1 VDATRPS
8 KCEVFLT
15 GYEQEKAERGHTWSL
30 RQLEQTSELP
40 EGTVVGGVG
49 VASDRLALRGQNL
62 QTAKTLG
69 LTVPAGLLAAADEVI
84 E

>member
-1 VDATRPS
+1 
-8 KCEVFLT
+8 VFLT
-15 GYEQEKAERGHTWSL
+15 GYDKSRTWTHL
-30 RQLEQTSELP
+30 EPALEQILLSCLMRERWS
-40 EGTVVGGVG
+40 
-49 VASDRLALRGQNL
+49 VASESRPIGLALRGQNL